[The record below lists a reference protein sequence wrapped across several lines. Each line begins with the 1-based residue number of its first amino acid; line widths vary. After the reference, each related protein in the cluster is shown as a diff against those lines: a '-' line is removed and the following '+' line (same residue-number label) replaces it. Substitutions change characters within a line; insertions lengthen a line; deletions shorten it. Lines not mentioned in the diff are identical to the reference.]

1 MDLKIKKKFF
11 YEITLFLCVK
21 SKNASEQKWF
31 KISTYMCMPRLR
43 TIYET

>member
-1 MDLKIKKKFF
+1 MDLKMAKIVF

-21 SKNASEQKWF
+21 SKNAHEEKWF
-31 KISTYMCMPRLR
+31 ETRTSMCMASLR